1 MVSHRATESCGSA
14 IGAHLSLLPATATSE
29 GVRQAEPEDAGKHD
43 REAAGD
49 KGCHGVICFCQPPT
63 IRPARSARASPQH
76 AQFRQIVI
84 SPFQPG
90 CRITVLYGKVLRSR
104 DEEDAKAGQ
113 QDDQAPHLKRA
124 ERYRKLFEAR
134 LEAAVQLEAP
144 NQHLHAERQHP
155 KAHRALFWLFPIHPF
170 PSKFT
175 KGWGKKSA
183 GRWGVF

>member
-1 MVSHRATESCGSA
+1 MGRA
-14 IGAHLSLLPATATSE
+14 IGGHLSLLPATATSE

-49 KGCHGVICFCQPPT
+49 KGCHGVSRLANRQRYVQPDRQGQPAT
-63 IRPARSARASPQH
+63 RPVQADRDKS
-76 AQFRQIVI
+76 
-84 SPFQPG
+84 FQPG

-134 LEAAVQLEAP
+134 LEAAVQLEA

-155 KAHRALFWLFPIHPF
+155 KLIEPYFGFFHRSIPF
-170 PSKFT
+170 
-175 KGWGKKSA
+175 
-183 GRWGVF
+183 